1 MQRKSSGKN
10 SCRSISVRACRRPLA
25 AARLRR
31 HCALL
36 RAGTI
41 EAKATRRFVIEL
53 LL

>member
-10 SCRSISVRACRRPLA
+10 SCRSISVRARRRPLA
-25 AARLRR
+25 AARLRGHR
-31 HCALL
+31 ALL

-41 EAKATRRFVIEL
+41 RAKSARRFVIEL